1 MKNELIEIDKQ
12 RDGHTAPAISGD
24 REAWVVR
31 FSPEGGGV
39 TYGVQY
45 LRMGTVRPGDV
56 SESTG
61 GGQPIPTTA
70 LAPVAPRLE
79 EISERVTRANFGGGW
94 GWADTAREVHG
105 DFMQVA
111 FLPASKT
118 KPLEFERGR
127 YVPRWMRE
135 FIEKDAASLLSPA
148 ATLTL

>member
-1 MKNELIEIDKQ
+1 MQSELIDIDKR

-45 LRMGTVRPGDV
+45 HPLGTVRAGDQ
-56 SESTG
+56 SMSAG
-61 GGQPIPTTA
+61 GGQPVPTTA
-70 LAPVAPRLE
+70 LAPVAPRME
-79 EISERVTRANFGGGW
+79 EVAERVMRANFGGGW
-94 GWADTAREVHG
+94 GWCDTAREIHG
-105 DFMQVA
+105 DYMQVA
-111 FLPASKT
+111 FLPGSKT

-135 FIEKDAASLLSPA
+135 FVEKDAASLLSA
-148 ATLTL
+148 